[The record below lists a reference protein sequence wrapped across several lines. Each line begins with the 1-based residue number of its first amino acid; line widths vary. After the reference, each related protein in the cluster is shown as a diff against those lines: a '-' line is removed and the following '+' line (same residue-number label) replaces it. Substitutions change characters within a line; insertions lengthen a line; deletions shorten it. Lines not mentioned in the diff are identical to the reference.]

1 MIIKN
6 NLSKYPEEVPPM
18 TKLLVFVLIIFLV
31 AEAANAKSYGVKK
44 KVGEYE
50 AEVKTHRSLPV
61 IGDNN
66 IEIEIKELE
75 GGSNIFTGYHEL
87 PGVP

>member
-1 MIIKN
+1 
-6 NLSKYPEEVPPM
+6 M
-18 TKLLVFVLIIFLV
+18 TKLLVFLLIIFL
-31 AEAANAKSYGVKK
+31 AAGAAYAKGYEVKK

-50 AEVKTHRSLPV
+50 AEVKTDRSPPV

-66 IEIEIKELE
+66 IEIEIKEAEAGTNL
-75 GGSNIFTGYHEL
+75 FTSHHQL